1 MVFQNVETVC
11 VICAKSVEWVLQ
23 LKRQVNCLD
32 YIYSKILRQSLGL
45 LACAQLYFPL
55 KLIAVPCMYG
65 GGEKYGVLCW
75 ASARAEGILICVII
89 SRKSHIRPLPFCM
102 STSSYSLGLK
112 STLVLSF
119 FWSQLYC
126 HSQNLQKLIVNVFT
140 NKKKLHSIK
149 CYNCASEIKP

>member
-32 YIYSKILRQSLGL
+32 YIHSKILRQSLGL

-65 GGEKYGVLCW
+65 RGEEYGLFCW

-89 SRKSHIRPLPFCM
+89 SRTSHIRPLSILHVYIFLLFGAKIYTCVV
-102 STSSYSLGLK
+102 LF
-112 STLVLSF
+112 LVSALLS
-119 FWSQLYC
+119 QPKPTKVDC
-126 HSQNLQKLIVNVFT
+126 
-140 NKKKLHSIK
+140 K
-149 CYNCASEIKP
+149 CVYE